1 MTRHVYQFGP
11 FELDVLT
18 KRLFR
23 GEEPIAL
30 APKAFDLL
38 LLLVTERGRLVEK
51 SELMQRLWPTTFVE
65 EANLTQHV
73 FTLRR
78 ALGDQPDGRPYI
90 DTVPRRG
97 YLFAADVNEI
107 VETAP
112 LADRPWWRTRTAA
125 FALAVTAGLVLSVL
139 SWRMIADRR
148 AETTTTTL
156 PA

>member
-23 GEEPIAL
+23 DEEPIAL

-38 LLLVTERGRLVEK
+38 LLLVAERGRLVEK

-107 VETAP
+107 VETGYSGAYCSRIVHGALLRPSAP
-112 LADRPWWRTRTAA
+112 LRADTGADADLECAPSYLLLIRPTGWR
-125 FALAVTAGLVLSVL
+125 
-139 SWRMIADRR
+139 
-148 AETTTTTL
+148 
-156 PA
+156 